1 MLAAGAAARAGCTNA
16 RFVSLYIDVY
26 IGHRIAYSNGVA
38 MSKIMKARG
47 RFGCMLLLLQLLIVG
62 SVQAADVRV
71 SAAASLTDVITELSR
86 AYEKA
91 HANVAI
97 KTSFAGS
104 STLAKQIENG
114 APADIFISADKD
126 WADYLVQRNLLNKS
140 TRIDLLLN
148 ELVLIAP
155 NGRVPSVTIAK
166 DADLLAAFSGKL
178 CTGDTASVPVGKYAK
193 QALTFY
199 GWWDGIQPRLV
210 GTEDVRTALAFVER
224 GECALGIVY
233 KTDALVSKKV
243 SLVAT
248 FPAESHLPIVY
259 PGGLTKNATADARA
273 FWQFLQ
279 SPVAAEVFVRYGF
292 KLTQ

>member
-1 MLAAGAAARAGCTNA
+1 MNTILKSRVVLSG
-16 RFVSLYIDVY
+16 
-26 IGHRIAYSNGVA
+26 
-38 MSKIMKARG
+38 
-47 RFGCMLLLLQLLIVG
+47 LLLVLQLLVVG
-62 SVQAADVRV
+62 SVQAGDVRV

-91 HANVAI
+91 HPNVAI

-140 TRIDLLLN
+140 TRIDLLVN
-148 ELVLIAP
+148 ELVLIASSD
-155 NGRVPSVTIAK
+155 RVPSITIAK
-166 DADLLAAFSGKL
+166 GTDLLAGFNGKL

-193 QALTFY
+193 QALTYY
-199 GWWDGIQPRLV
+199 GWWEGIQPRLV

-224 GECALGIVY
+224 GECGLGIVY
-233 KTDALVSKKV
+233 KTDALMSKKV
-243 SLVAT
+243 SIVAS
-248 FPAESHLPIVY
+248 FSAESHLPIVY
-259 PGGLTKNATADARA
+259 PGGLTKSATADARA

-279 SPVAAEVFVRYGF
+279 SSVALDIFVRYGF
-292 KLTQ
+292 KVALPTN